1 MKPMHRLLKR
11 QLKKAEIDQQTLVLI
26 TPLLEQVNEAYMA
39 SDKDLFHIENVL
51 EKSSQELFQAN
62 QQLKS
67 NVEIISSRLAKVA
80 GNIQEVI
87 FEIDLNGNWSY
98 LNPAWEKLTG
108 FKVEDCLGKHYSDYL
123 MDNVGQPLKDVID
136 LSNPNFTTS
145 SRSIESLTPD
155 GQKKWLEILGAGM
168 VHPKVLENVGINNCE
183 WSGYA
188 FGFGIDRIA
197 MIRYNIS
204 DIRHFYNSDLRFFY
218 NFKNKDI

>member
-1 MKPMHRLLKR
+1 MH
-11 QLKKAEIDQQTLVLI
+11 IDKNISLI
-26 TPLLEQVNEAYMA
+26 
-39 SDKDLFHIENVL
+39 D
-51 EKSSQELFQAN
+51 
-62 QQLKS
+62 LKS
-67 NVEIISSRLAKVA
+67 TIHIFFKKLLGDNIKLRYRAGYFPFVEPGI
-80 GNIQEVI
+80 EV
-87 FEIDLNGNWSY
+87 D
-98 LNPAWEKLTG
+98 
-108 FKVEDCLGKHYSDYL
+108 
-123 MDNVGQPLKDVID
+123 
-136 LSNPNFTTS
+136 
-145 SRSIESLTPD
+145 IEHEVD